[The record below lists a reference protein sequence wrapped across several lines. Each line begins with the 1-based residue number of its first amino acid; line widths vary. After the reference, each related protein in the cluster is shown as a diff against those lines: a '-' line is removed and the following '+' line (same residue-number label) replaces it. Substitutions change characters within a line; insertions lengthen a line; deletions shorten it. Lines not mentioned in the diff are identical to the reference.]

1 MSIVLSIVRYLTAC
15 FICIMAG
22 MGFSFLDAFLKCH
35 QAGIDGARTF
45 TSKEI
50 LSALDSSLMHFI
62 VDCVDWGGLVRIQGI
77 LVFVLVW
84 SLYYSLNAKRN
95 TRETIEVLDIDDGKA
110 VSRQQAKENL
120 HSVREHTARASI
132 GPKLYDQVAY

>member
-1 MSIVLSIVRYLTAC
+1 MAKKNVSIVLSIFRYLTAC
-15 FICIMAG
+15 ALCICAG

-35 QAGIDGARTF
+35 QAGVDGRRTF

-50 LSALDSSLMHFI
+50 LSALDSSLMHFV
-62 VDCVDWGGLVRIQGI
+62 VDCVDWGGLVRIQGV

-95 TRETIEVLDIDDGKA
+95 TRESIEVLDYFDGKH
-110 VSRQQAKENL
+110 VTRQQAKKNL
-120 HSVREHTARASI
+120 H
-132 GPKLYDQVAY
+132 